1 MKIYE
6 YLTFKFNNYK
16 DVETVLKKYKTSQ
29 VNILFTNQFLSL
41 LGPHV
46 MTEFEELFKK
56 KKVNLIAEVGT
67 NIGLALTLIEL
78 DVKKISISKNFEKK
92 ILNKVK
98 SLAQKKNIKILV
110 TEKFQR
116 IINTNKLI

>member
-56 KKVNLIAEVGT
+56 KI
-67 NIGLALTLIEL
+67 
-78 DVKKISISKNFEKK
+78 
-92 ILNKVK
+92 
-98 SLAQKKNIKILV
+98 
-110 TEKFQR
+110 
-116 IINTNKLI
+116 